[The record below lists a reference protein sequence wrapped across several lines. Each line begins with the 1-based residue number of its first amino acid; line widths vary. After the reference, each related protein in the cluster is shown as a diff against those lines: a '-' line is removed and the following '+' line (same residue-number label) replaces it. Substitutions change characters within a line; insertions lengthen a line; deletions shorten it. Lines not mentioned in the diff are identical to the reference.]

1 MKKATTW
8 LFLASATITQVTAAQ
23 PAPPAPAPAAPAR
36 PAPAAPRTP
45 AATPAPGSTSPATT
59 PAAKS
64 DPEIEPNLPKVDDP
78 MLVDP
83 PPAPRELRSWQEAL
97 RLLRTQAPSLKTALA
112 RVDLAAARSRQSLA
126 AALPTL
132 LASGK
137 AGLELVRGTDQ
148 FGNPYPDN
156 QFGAQG
162 QLDLRIPIFAPKAWY
177 DHGTAKRAI
186 EQTRLEVSEIERQI
200 VAALADAIVNAVTG
214 ERLAEV
220 TRVSLRSALSTLD
233 LNKRRAAL
241 GASSTLDVLRAEQEV
256 ELARQQII
264 TADEQLLRTRES
276 LGQALGSSEPWG
288 VTTGIHLDTLAQD
301 ARKHCRQVAG
311 VQERPDIV
319 AANSNVA
326 LTERQRGSVNRAFW
340 PTVDAG
346 STLLVSPDRLTGIN
360 NSYVSWQVG
369 LFLNWTIYDGGL
381 RYGQRDEADAN
392 LRVAQEDLTQTRLDA
407 ELEVNRAFRAVKV
420 ADAALVVSTRAREI
434 SAETARLA
442 RIAYINGSGTS
453 FDLVENARLLREA
466 ELDLTIKEFAVLR
479 ARVAALLALASCE
492 I

>member
-8 LFLASATITQVTAAQ
+8 LFLASATITQATAAQ
-23 PAPPAPAPAAPAR
+23 PAPPAAPAPAAPAR
-36 PAPAAPRTP
+36 PAPAAAPRAP
-45 AATPAPGSTSPATT
+45 AAAPAPGT
-59 PAAKS
+59 AAPGARS
-64 DPEIEPNLPKVDDP
+64 DADIEPNLPNVDDP
-78 MLVDP
+78 MLVEP

-97 RLLRTQAPSLKTALA
+97 RLLRTQAPSLRTALA
-112 RVDLAAARSRQSLA
+112 RVDVAAARARQSLA
-126 AALPTL
+126 AALPVL
-132 LASGK
+132 LGSGQ
-137 AGLELVRGTDQ
+137 AGFELIRGTRN
-148 FGNPYPDN
+148 GERVPENA
-156 QFGAQG
+156 FGATG

-220 TRVSLRSALSTLD
+220 TRVSLKSALSTLD

-256 ELARQQII
+256 ELARQQVI
-264 TADEQLLRTRES
+264 TADESLLRTRES

-311 VQERPDIV
+311 VQDRPDIV
-319 AANSNVA
+319 AANSNVS
-326 LTERQRGSVNRAFW
+326 LVERQKGSVNRAFW
-340 PTVDAG
+340 PTVDAA
-346 STLLVSPDRLTGIN
+346 STLQVSPERLPQNYSHT
-360 NSYVSWQVG
+360 SWQIG
-369 LFLNWTIYDGGL
+369 LVLNWTIYDGGL
-381 RYGQRDEADAN
+381 RYGQRDEAEAN

-420 ADAALVVSTRAREI
+420 ADAALTVSTRARQI

-453 FDLVENARLLREA
+453 FDLVENARLLRDA